1 MRIGKMRHLV
11 RIEAP
16 NNISDGAGGEVTAWA
31 SLATV
36 WAELLPQGG
45 TKIDEADL
53 ISIGQQRYKLHMRYR
68 RDVTPDCR
76 LMWIDNTQQTPLRI
90 DSVADIDGRRT
101 HLVIQA
107 TAGVPT

>member
-76 LMWIDNTQQTPLRI
+76 LMWIDGDRQTPLRI
-90 DSVADIDGRRT
+90 DAVADIDGRRT
-101 HLVIQA
+101 HLVLQV

>member
-31 SLATV
+31 S
-36 WAELLPQGG
+36 

-76 LMWIDNTQQTPLRI
+76 LMWIDSTQQTPLRI

>member
-1 MRIGKMRHLV
+1 
-11 RIEAP
+11 
-16 NNISDGAGGEVTAWA
+16 
-31 SLATV
+31 
-36 WAELLPQGG
+36 LLPQGG

-76 LMWIDNTQQTPLRI
+76 LMWIDSTQQTPLRI